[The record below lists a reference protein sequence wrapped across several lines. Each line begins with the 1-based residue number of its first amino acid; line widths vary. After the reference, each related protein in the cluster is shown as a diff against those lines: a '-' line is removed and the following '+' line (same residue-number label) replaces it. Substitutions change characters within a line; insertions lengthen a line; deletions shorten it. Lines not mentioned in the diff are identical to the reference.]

1 MLEKL
6 AYLPLK
12 LGLSLLHSSR
22 QTAIVSSVTA
32 PRSSNGSV
40 PTASNSSL
48 HQPTPMPQV
57 KRPSDSTSI
66 VARVLAVK
74 TGGRCGTTVTE
85 VTIRSLEVFA
95 ATNVTVV

>member
-1 MLEKL
+1 MFEKL
-6 AYLPLK
+6 TYLPSK
-12 LGLSLLHSSR
+12 RGFSSVHKTR

-40 PTASNSSL
+40 PIASNSSL

-57 KRPSDSTSI
+57 KRPSDNTSI
-66 VARVLAVK
+66 VEMIFAVS

-85 VTIRSLEVFA
+85 VTSRNFEVFA
-95 ATNVTVV
+95 ATKVTAV